1 LQPAPAPLVDERP
14 SSRCSQVPTTACAVA
29 YDSSDCSGGWR
40 LVIPQST
47 LRFRWFTSYWSYRN
61 DMDTIGVRAG
71 CSVILFSDSNYNGN
85 SVKIDATRQN
95 NDRWV
100 VFAETAGYFHMDED
114 VESLS
119 CTCNN

>member
-1 LQPAPAPLVDERP
+1 
-14 SSRCSQVPTTACAVA
+14 
-29 YDSSDCSGGWR
+29 
-40 LVIPQST
+40 
-47 LRFRWFTSYWSYRN
+47 
-61 DMDTIGVRAG
+61 MDTIGVRAG

-114 VESLS
+114 VESLR